1 MSDLDF
7 RDTPAL
13 TILRQKGERLAHVS
27 AADIGA
33 AQALLRLAKKLL
45 GAFGEQFALHG
56 LTPGRY
62 ALLSMLNA
70 AGGPLAPSAVA
81 DGLGVTRATTTALI
95 AGVVRDG
102 LVAYV
107 AACTPDGRRKAI
119 ALTERGQALMDAAIP
134 DVFGR
139 MAGLFRPLPAD
150 DRDTLVRLLKQIED
164 GLDGPPASPGEEEG
178 AT

>member
-1 MSDLDF
+1 MSDLEF

-13 TILRQKGERLAHVS
+13 AILSQKGGTLAHI
-27 AADIGA
+27 APGDIAA
-33 AQALLRLAKKLL
+33 AQDLLRLSKKLL
-45 GAFGEQFALHG
+45 AAFGEQFALHG

-70 AGGPLAPSAVA
+70 AAGPIAPSAIA
-81 DGLGVTRATTTALI
+81 DGLGVTRATTTALV

-107 AACTPDGRRKAI
+107 AAGTPDGRRKAI
-119 ALTERGQALMDAAIP
+119 ALTERGRAMMDAAIP

-139 MAGLFRPLPAD
+139 MAGLFKPFLAD
-150 DRDTLVRLLKQIED
+150 ERDALVRLLKRVED
-164 GLDGPPASPGEEEG
+164 GLDGPGSAADEEHPA
-178 AT
+178 